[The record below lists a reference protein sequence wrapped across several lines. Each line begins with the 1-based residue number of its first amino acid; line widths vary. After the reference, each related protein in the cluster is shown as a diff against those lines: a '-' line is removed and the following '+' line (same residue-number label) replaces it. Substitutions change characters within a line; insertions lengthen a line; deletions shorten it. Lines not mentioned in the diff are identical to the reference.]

1 MHDDGCSNNI
11 PPFPLS
17 KFMLVLHL
25 AASGRRSGSLPG
37 CEERFAW
44 SSNGAPVGDLKAEAL
59 GGVLTSCEIHTTNAF
74 IACATFEAWLIGV
87 RMRGSPPHL
96 NNIYMSPY
104 ASLEAACRD
113 ATCFPSF
120 RPACENSHPLTTPP
134 TDGADVFNRRLLIKR
149 GLAARTCRRFNR
161 GENGRWSATS
171 CAAIEF
177 LNDDSGVSLPPVSKR
192 RSPRHWHSVPFVTAS
207 PQSRY
212 TGVKKHQNQG
222 PSFHNVGPN
231 TGRLRTQTDGES
243 KSRQHFRS

>member
-25 AASGRRSGSLPG
+25 AAGGRRSGSLPG

-59 GGVLTSCEIHTTNAF
+59 GGVLTSCEIHTTNAIF
-74 IACATFEAWLIGV
+74 ACATFEAWLIGV

-96 NNIYMSPY
+96 NIYISPY
-104 ASLEAACRD
+104 ASLEEACRD
-113 ATCFPSF
+113 ANCLPSF

-149 GLAARTCRRFNR
+149 GLAARTCRRFNW

-177 LNDDSGVSLPPVSKR
+177 LNERFRRFPPSRLSKGAVLGIGTL
-192 RSPRHWHSVPFVTAS
+192 VPFVTAS
-207 PQSRY
+207 LQLRY
-212 TGVKKHQNQG
+212 T
-222 PSFHNVGPN
+222 
-231 TGRLRTQTDGES
+231 L
-243 KSRQHFRS
+243 